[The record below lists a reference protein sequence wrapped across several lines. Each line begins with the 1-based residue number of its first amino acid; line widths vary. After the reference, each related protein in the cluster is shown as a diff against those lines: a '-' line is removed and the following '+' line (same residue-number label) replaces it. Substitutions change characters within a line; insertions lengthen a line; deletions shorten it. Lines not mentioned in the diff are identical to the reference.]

1 MAYEQAL
8 IALADPTRR
17 DLLERLARRDHTV
30 GELTELTHVSQPA
43 VSQHLRVLKHANL
56 VTIRPEGARHYY
68 RANREGLLHLRKYL
82 EAMWDD
88 VLAAYATDDS
98 EQTESPGMTKRPR
111 PRKRS
116 ERRKK
121 TLPAKGKRRR

>member
-1 MAYEQAL
+1 MAYEHAL

-43 VSQHLRVLKHANL
+43 VSQHLRVLKDAHL
-56 VTIRPEGARHYY
+56 VNIRPEGARRYY
-68 RANREGLLHLRKYL
+68 RANREGLLHLREYL

-88 VLAAYATDDS
+88 VLAAYATEDP
-98 EQTESPGMTKRPR
+98 EQTESPKLTRRPQPPKRPVR
-111 PRKRS
+111 PKRTQAVK
-116 ERRKK
+116 R
-121 TLPAKGKRRR
+121 KRRR

>member
-56 VTIRPEGARHYY
+56 VTIRPEGARRFY
-68 RANREGLLHLRKYL
+68 RANREGLLHLREYL

-88 VLAAYATDDS
+88 VLAAYASDD
-98 EQTESPGMTKRPR
+98 PARPKKPAPKKRPR
-111 PRKRS
+111 PAKRKR
-116 ERRKK
+116 RK
-121 TLPAKGKRRR
+121 